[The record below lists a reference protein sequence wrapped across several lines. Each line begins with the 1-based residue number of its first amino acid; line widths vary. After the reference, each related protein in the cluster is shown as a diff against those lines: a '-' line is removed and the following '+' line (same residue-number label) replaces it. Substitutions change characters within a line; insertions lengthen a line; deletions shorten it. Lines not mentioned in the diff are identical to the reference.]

1 MPDDDSDTE
10 AEEDAVLSPGAGAG
24 GRTSADEH
32 QETAAPQLTWVLEQY
47 TIAECEERACQL
59 SVQVRMQDMLPEE
72 LANYVQSNSVLLNAP
87 EAYIYHQLSPIF
99 ASVVRYCRASRWHSR
114 TDPGHHEALNFTKL
128 LGGSSGTGKSQTQRK
143 MLGEYARY
151 ERTTGT
157 DSIVRNC
164 TQESLECRM
173 FTNAM
178 REMQYVPGDVREGA
192 AFVVYDEGNKLMA
205 RDQYKS
211 GKTDG
216 RERWMECANGELIVT
231 DRKGGSEKVAKG
243 RVLSSAASSS
253 SPNSSSTTSPPS
265 PTSSVGS
272 PRSNENGDDKD
283 EFFAC
288 QLTTEKFRSHMNAI
302 IYTHPWR
309 VARWAWDEQGA
320 DGTDGWM
327 ARLKTICIVE
337 PRKVCAG
344 REFLMEMADNPK
356 KTMPVPLYHLL
367 VCVHLICLE
376 LPVPT
381 NGIMTHKPIEFDSD
395 CEEEFMIWQTWAVGC
410 INALDGAPN
419 AELMRVLYSKS
430 GGDLIKETAVA
441 GLQRIALRVIKEHL
455 SSPSPTLQDY
465 HEYNL
470 DVFKKAFQPH
480 LRRLIRD
487 APRNAATGYPQIL
500 VKEDIVLAK
509 ARVQWEINTA
519 LLLLNRP
526 IRTTSSSGAKAPTM
540 QPMVLPSSHGVAT
553 GRHDLGPLRKE
564 RSDFLLP
571 VPPASMGKKAAKP
584 GPDTLAFYLHVVLT
598 SPRVAPGIISA
609 AMLSQLKGS
618 PRIALDTGTHT
629 VKLLAAELEQ
639 RGLAKLISETATA
652 EDLKLCSSSHAIKVG
667 NKRFFIQ
674 VEDLSKL
681 QDPSRIASVKAQLS
695 HFGLTVA
702 NIILMNKEVVPPAEH
717 SKYLRLAELKVLA
730 TRSDIGRGDRPAGL
744 AGAAEEAPVELGSP
758 AATRRPAAGE
768 LDSPAAHSVHA
779 PNAMELASQMAMTD
793 DDYAMMPGGS
803 QPAQNRAPQVP
814 PGWQVLLDP
823 NSGAWYYN
831 NLQTGES
838 HWMSDGFPPSTSVDT
853 LTSSVYMAQTPPRL
867 SLSASKRPISSPGLG
882 LMRQRKGQE

>member
-1 MPDDDSDTE
+1 MPDDGSDTE
-10 AEEDAVLSPGAGAG
+10 AEEDAAPSPGPGAG

-32 QETAAPQLTWVLEQY
+32 QETAAPKLTWVLEQY
-47 TIAECEERACQL
+47 TIAQCEERACEL
-59 SVQVRMQDMLPEE
+59 SAQARMHDLLPEE
-72 LANYVQSNSVLLNAP
+72 LANYVQSNAVLLNAP

-99 ASVVRYCRASRWHSR
+99 GSAARYCRASRWHSR

-143 MLGEYARY
+143 MLGEYAMY

-178 REMQYVPGDVREGA
+178 REKQYVPGDVREGA

-243 RVLSSAASSS
+243 RLITSAASSS
-253 SPNSSSTTSPPS
+253 SSNSSPNSSTDSPPNSSMDS
-265 PTSSVGS
+265 PPGS
-272 PRSNENGDDKD
+272 MVDDMDDDKD

-337 PRKVCAG
+337 PRKVSAG
-344 REFLMEMADNPK
+344 RELLMEMADNPK

-381 NGIMTHKPIEFDSD
+381 NGNMMHKPIEFDSD
-395 CEEEFMIWQTWAVGC
+395 CEEEFMLFQTWAVGC

-430 GGDLIKETAVA
+430 GGDLIKETAAA
-441 GLQRIALRVIKEHL
+441 GLQRIALRVIKEDIKKE
-455 SSPSPTLQDY
+455 SSTLRDY
-465 HEYNL
+465 HKYDL
-470 DVFKKAFQPH
+470 DVFKKALLPH
-480 LRRLIRD
+480 IRSLIRD

-500 VKEDIVLAK
+500 VKEDIVMAK

-526 IRTTSSSGAKAPTM
+526 ILTASSGAQAPTILPGSV
-540 QPMVLPSSHGVAT
+540 PMPKGVPT

-564 RSDFLLP
+564 RSDFVLP
-571 VPPASMGKKAAKP
+571 ALPASMGKKIKP
-584 GPDTLAFYLHVVLT
+584 GPDHLAFHLHVVLT
-598 SPRVAPGIISA
+598 SPRVAQCVISGA
-609 AMLSQLKGS
+609 LLSQLKGS
-618 PRIALDTGTHT
+618 PRIAIDTGTYS
-629 VKLLAAELEQ
+629 VKVLVAELEQ
-639 RGLAKLISETATA
+639 RGLAKLISETATS
-652 EDLKLCSSSHAIKVG
+652 EDLKLCSGSHTLKVG
-667 NKRFFIQ
+667 NQRFFIQ

-681 QDPSRIASVKAQLS
+681 KDPSEIASFNARLS
-695 HFGLTVA
+695 HLGLTVA
-702 NIILMNKEVVPPAEH
+702 DIIQMNKEVVPPAEF
-717 SKYLRLAELKVLA
+717 SKYLRLAELKLLA
-730 TRSDIGRGDRPAGL
+730 TRSDVGRGGIFRPDPAPEP
-744 AGAAEEAPVELGSP
+744 APEPAPKEA
-758 AATRRPAAGE
+758 
-768 LDSPAAHSVHA
+768 VHA
-779 PNAMELASQMAMTD
+779 VHRAPSAMELASQEALSAAD
-793 DDYAMMPGGS
+793 LAMMPSGV
-803 QPAQNRAPQVP
+803 PVRAPKAP

-823 NSGAWYYN
+823 DSGAWYYN
-831 NLQTGES
+831 NLTTGES
-838 HWMSDGFPPSTSVDT
+838 QWVDDGMPTSRSDVH
-853 LTSSVYMAQTPPRL
+853 MAATPPRD
-867 SLSASKRPISSPGLG
+867 SATKRPTASPGLG
-882 LMRQRKGQE
+882 VSRQRND